1 MMNIQELAT
10 LAGSRL
16 NVGVVIL
23 NNGGYLSI
31 KQTQKNFFG
40 RENGSSPSSGVY
52 FPSFTKVA
60 EAFGLAVSHASLE
73 SSWETTVTQF
83 LNASGP
89 RVLVADLEESQEFE
103 PRLKSRQVGS
113 EIQTPELDD
122 MYPHL
127 SDEILNE
134 IRESAVLRDGRQARG
149 L

>member
-1 MMNIQELAT
+1 
-10 LAGSRL
+10 
-16 NVGVVIL
+16 L

-40 RENGSSPSSGVY
+40 RENGSSPSSGVH

-60 EAFGLAVSHASLE
+60 EAFGLPVSHATVG
-73 SSWETTVTQF
+73 SSWETTLEKF
-83 LNASGP
+83 LESKGP

-113 EIQTPELDD
+113 QIQTPELDD

-127 SDEILNE
+127 SDAILRE
-134 IRESAVLRDGRQARG
+134 VRESAILRQGAGENSERINDN
-149 L
+149 